1 MDRTETRTRM
11 TALVRR
17 WRAGTDTQAAFAARY
32 GLSLGTLRYW
42 IRRVPSSDA
51 PVFAPVHVVG
61 AAGADAAAVEVVL
74 LRGERVIVRGGAT
87 VEIVQTVLAALR
99 AAC

>member
-1 MDRTETRTRM
+1 M

-32 GLSLGTLRYW
+32 GLSVGTLRYW

-51 PVFAPVHVVG
+51 PVFAPVQVV
-61 AAGADAAAVEVVL
+61 AAGSEATAIEVVL
-74 LRGERVIVRGGAT
+74 LSGERVIVRGGAT
-87 VEIVQTVLAALR
+87 ADVLQTVLAALR